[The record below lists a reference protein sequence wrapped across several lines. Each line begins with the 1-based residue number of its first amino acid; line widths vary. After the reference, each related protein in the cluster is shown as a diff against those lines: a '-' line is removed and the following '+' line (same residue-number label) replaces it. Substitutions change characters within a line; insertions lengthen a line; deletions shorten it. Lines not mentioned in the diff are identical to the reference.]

1 MVSHMMMLMIMMIL
15 TCPKFLDT
23 YYMPHTILNSVL
35 MLLHYNS
42 HNNSGRLIMV
52 GKVFFPILL
61 MKKLSQK
68 KLK

>member
-23 YYMPHTILNSVL
+23 YYMPGTILNSVL
-35 MLLHYNS
+35 ILLHYNS
-42 HNNSGRLIMV
+42 PNNSGRLIIV
-52 GKVFFPILL
+52 YKVFFPILL
-61 MKKLSQK
+61 MRKLRQK